1 MKKWYFLL
9 LFLCLVLPVHSETLS
24 LDILGAGQKTVR
36 VYIAPA
42 LVGGKVPAQFAQSK
56 TALQMSLQ
64 HFLGYLSFFEMVAAS
79 QIVGG
84 ENLRGASLRNI
95 DFRRFS
101 LSKVDMLIASNFVS
115 KKGQKNVRLEVRAF
129 DVLSGSFLFG
139 KEYTVVNPEQVEE
152 AASRF
157 CAALMTYLT
166 GSGSFFE
173 SEIAFVQKKGRIK
186 EIATVSPQGTRLRQ
200 RTFLNGLALSP
211 VWSPDGEKI
220 LFAHIG
226 NKEHRLAVWNRQDET
241 VKTWSMPGNSCISPM
256 FTPSGQVAVSL
267 DIKGA
272 PNIYLLKDNFQPD
285 RELVESWAIDI
296 TPSFDKSEKKMT
308 FVSGRLG
315 NPHVFLLDRTS
326 GKIKRLTYKGKYNTG
341 AKISPDGKSVLFS
354 RMEKGRHRIF
364 LLDLASGFERQLTFG
379 PGNDE
384 EPCWSPDGFF
394 LVFSSNRSGKYQ
406 LYLTNIHGEKPQHIA
421 TGEGEAMAP
430 NWQMVSFSGGKKK

>member
-1 MKKWYFLL
+1 MKNWYFLL
-9 LFLCLVLPVHSETLS
+9 IFLFLAMPVQSQTLS

-42 LVGGKVPAQFAQSK
+42 LVSGKVSAQIAQSK

-84 ENLRGASLRNI
+84 ENLHGVSVRDI

-101 LSKVDMLIASNFVS
+101 LAKVDMLIASQISV
-115 KKGQKNVRLEVRAF
+115 KKGQKDARLEVRAF
-129 DVLSGSFLFG
+129 DVLSGSLLFG
-139 KEYTVVNPEQVEE
+139 KEYTVSVPEQVEE

-173 SEIAFVQKKGRIK
+173 SEIAFVQKKGQIK

-220 LFAHIG
+220 LFSYIG
-226 NKEHRLAVWNRQDET
+226 NKEHRLGVWNRQNNSI
-241 VKTWSMPGNSCISPM
+241 KSWSMPGNSCISPM
-256 FTPSGQVAVSL
+256 FTPSGQAVVSL
-267 DIKGA
+267 DIQGV
-272 PNIYLLKDNFQPD
+272 PNIYLLKDNFQVD
-285 RELVESWAIDI
+285 RELVASWAIDI

-308 FVSGRLG
+308 FVSSRLG
-315 NPHVFLLDRTS
+315 NPHVFLLDRVS
-326 GKIKRLTYKGKYNTG
+326 GKIKRLTFKGKYNTG

-354 RMEKGRHRIF
+354 RMEQGSHRIF
-364 LLDLASGFERQLTFG
+364 LLNLESGFERQLTFG

-406 LYLTNIHGEKPQHIA
+406 LYLTNIHGETPQHIV

-430 NWQMVSFSGGKKK
+430 NWQMVSLGGKK